1 MRSVRPA
8 AAILLAAAASSFYA
22 FSTMLQALE
31 ARKAPLESA
40 LRARLLIRLFQ
51 KRTWLLGSA
60 VGAVGWGLQAVA
72 LSFASITLVQPALGL
87 GLIVLLLFSTR
98 LLGETVGRRE
108 ALGALTVIAGVA
120 LLGWAAPSRIDHFT
134 FDGRVG
140 IAVAGALL
148 VAAPRGL
155 RLLRLVG
162 GLPTSVV
169 SGLGWAWVGLGTALV
184 DRALAHGHLL
194 EAALWAAGAG
204 LVSWTSLVIGMS
216 ALQAW
221 PASRSFPVTFALE
234 MAAPA
239 ALAPILTSGGTGPGD
254 GVPFAF
260 ALALACVGAV
270 ILGSSSAVSPL
281 APVRSV
287 PEPL

>member
-1 MRSVRPA
+1 MRNVRPV
-8 AAILLAAAASSFYA
+8 AAILLAAAAASFYA

-31 ARKAPLESA
+31 ARKAPLERA
-40 LRARLLIRLFQ
+40 LRAELLIRLFQ
-51 KRTWLLGSA
+51 QRTWLLGAA

-98 LLGETVGRRE
+98 LLGETVGGRE
-108 ALGALTVIAGVA
+108 VAGALTVISGVA
-120 LLGWAAPSRIDHFT
+120 LLGWAAPSSIDHFT
-134 FDGRVG
+134 YDGRVG
-140 IAVAGALL
+140 IVIGGGLL
-148 VAAPRGL
+148 VVAPRA
-155 RLLRLVG
+155 LRLVG
-162 GLPTSVV
+162 LAGGLATSVAA
-169 SGLGWAWVGLGTALV
+169 GLGWAWVGLATALV
-184 DRALAHGHLL
+184 DRSLSHGHLVA
-194 EAALWAAGAG
+194 AALWAGGAG

-239 ALAPILTSGGTGPGD
+239 ALAPILTNGGTGPGH
-254 GVPFAF
+254 GLPF
-260 ALALACVGAV
+260 ALALALACAGAV

-281 APVRSV
+281 APVRAADGV
-287 PEPL
+287 